1 MYFLK
6 EEEIESYML
15 TGRLKKEAEFFKG
28 NLKCEFIFPTEKELT
43 EARMVASEVFVA
55 NKGMKSIAAK
65 EEFIESYVLD
75 KFTTIKYKEEIVS
88 FEKVGEVVANVIKNY
103 RNKIE
108 EQIINSAFLTEDTKQ
123 ATESIE
129 SEKKN

>member
-43 EARMVASEVFVA
+43 ETRMEASEFFVS
-55 NKGMKSIAAK
+55 KGMRSIAAK